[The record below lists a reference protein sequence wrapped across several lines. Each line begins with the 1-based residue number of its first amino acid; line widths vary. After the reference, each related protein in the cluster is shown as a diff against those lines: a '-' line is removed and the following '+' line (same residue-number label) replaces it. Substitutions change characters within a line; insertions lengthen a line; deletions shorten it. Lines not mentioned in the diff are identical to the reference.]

1 MRRQPCARR
10 VLRRARSP
18 KTLPAVARRRLASRR
33 LASHASRQHDISL
46 SSHAQVEEEAGV
58 RSALGADLGTF
69 YDMDKATVTVIFAM
83 TVEEVREHRAG
94 VYYYSAAFS
103 ARAEGATSLL
113 RSQDLEVW
121 EDMSTRRREWW
132 PIEEVLARGSMKGRD
147 REVSARGGD
156 TAARARVP
164 YADTSHAGAPPPFS
178 RHKGRRGI
186 PTHASIA
193 RAREGAAAR
202 DVGRPAAYKR
212 GQVGGCELAGV
223 RDRRAGAA
231 TGGRPRRR
239 RREPRRVHQLVQAQ
253 GGLMANIAN
262 SAGGVRDRCAE
273 QREAGGRAGGSGEGG
288 GVCGSRCVRGP
299 HTHEWAGAV
308 RRGCERSL

>member
-132 PIEEVLARGSMKGRD
+132 PIEEVLA
-147 REVSARGGD
+147 
-156 TAARARVP
+156 P
-164 YADTSHAGAPPPFS
+164 
-178 RHKGRRGI
+178 
-186 PTHASIA
+186 
-193 RAREGAAAR
+193 
-202 DVGRPAAYKR
+202 
-212 GQVGGCELAGV
+212 
-223 RDRRAGAA
+223 
-231 TGGRPRRR
+231 PRRH
-239 RREPRRVHQLVQAQ
+239 VF
-253 GGLMANIAN
+253 
-262 SAGGVRDRCAE
+262 
-273 QREAGGRAGGSGEGG
+273 
-288 GVCGSRCVRGP
+288 P
-299 HTHEWAGAV
+299 HLL
-308 RRGCERSL
+308 SLIHI

>member
-1 MRRQPCARR
+1 M
-10 VLRRARSP
+10 
-18 KTLPAVARRRLASRR
+18 
-33 LASHASRQHDISL
+33 
-46 SSHAQVEEEAGV
+46 

-164 YADTSHAGAPPPFS
+164 YADTSHAGAPPRSLATKVVEAFLRTHRSHAPVKVPPLATS
-178 RHKGRRGI
+178 ADPL
-186 PTHASIA
+186 PTSAAKSADVSSPACVIEEQERQQEGDPA
-193 RAREGAAAR
+193 GAAANH
-202 DVGRPAAYKR
+202 VASTNWYKPK
-212 GQVGGCELAGV
+212 VA
-223 RDRRAGAA
+223 
-231 TGGRPRRR
+231 
-239 RREPRRVHQLVQAQ
+239 
-253 GGLMANIAN
+253 
-262 SAGGVRDRCAE
+262 
-273 QREAGGRAGGSGEGG
+273 
-288 GVCGSRCVRGP
+288 
-299 HTHEWAGAV
+299 
-308 RRGCERSL
+308 